1 MRRGW
6 GTGSAEHILLP
17 LVTAL
22 VDLKGNILGRDQG
35 VLDRFDHLGRE
46 HGLRGYRARYWLL
59 PGLQHLVHLPPGWV
73 VDFGV
78 GAHEDGVELGPKV
91 EGVWCRDILDHR
103 VEHVE
108 GR

>member
-17 LVTAL
+17 LETAL
-22 VDLKGNILGRDQG
+22 VDLQCNILGRDQG

-91 EGVWCRDILDHR
+91 QGVWCRDILDHR